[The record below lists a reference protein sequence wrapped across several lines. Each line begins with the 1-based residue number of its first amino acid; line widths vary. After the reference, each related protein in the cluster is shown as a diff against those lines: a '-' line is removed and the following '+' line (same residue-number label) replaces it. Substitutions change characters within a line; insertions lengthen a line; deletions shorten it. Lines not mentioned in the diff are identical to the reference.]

1 MRLWGFAG
9 IAAAAWLLAGISAS
23 PARAA
28 DDPALP
34 PLSGPPMDVPMHE
47 PKPPR
52 DIEGPAPR
60 PPSPPTTTA
69 LPIPPPQ
76 RQLSPSAAAAASPAL
91 PQRHPAPSA
100 AAALPAP
107 PPPRPLPNRP
117 IIAAS
122 SAPTPGVISPR
133 PPIGT
138 TVTPRICRG
147 EAKYTVTIDGRPQIA
162 VARVCQQ
169 DDGSW
174 RLSP

>member
-1 MRLWGFAG
+1 MSGPEQAVGHRPDDIDDSVDQDPLHDRVCKATEGKGIACSTGPFRRHCRRMRGGHMRLWGFAG

-47 PKPPR
+47 PKPPS

-76 RQLSPSAAAAASPAL
+76 RQLSPSASAAASPA
-91 PQRHPAPSA
+91 P
-100 AAALPAP
+100 
-107 PPPRPLPNRP
+107 
-117 IIAAS
+117 
-122 SAPTPGVISPR
+122 
-133 PPIGT
+133 
-138 TVTPRICRG
+138 
-147 EAKYTVTIDGRPQIA
+147 
-162 VARVCQQ
+162 
-169 DDGSW
+169 
-174 RLSP
+174 